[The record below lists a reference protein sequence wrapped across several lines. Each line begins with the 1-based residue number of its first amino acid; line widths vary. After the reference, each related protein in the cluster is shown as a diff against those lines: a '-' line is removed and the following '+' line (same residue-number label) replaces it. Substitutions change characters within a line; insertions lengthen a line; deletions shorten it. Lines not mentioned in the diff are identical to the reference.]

1 MSRRTFR
8 QAFGAAAGDEL
19 GRGLGRLAV
28 LGVVG
33 ALMLI
38 PWLISEYCARRELVE
53 KIRAEVDSV
62 KDAANRP

>member
-38 PWLISEYCARRELVE
+38 PWLISEHNMRREFVE
-53 KIRAEVDSV
+53 KIRAECDTVRDKASE
-62 KDAANRP
+62 P